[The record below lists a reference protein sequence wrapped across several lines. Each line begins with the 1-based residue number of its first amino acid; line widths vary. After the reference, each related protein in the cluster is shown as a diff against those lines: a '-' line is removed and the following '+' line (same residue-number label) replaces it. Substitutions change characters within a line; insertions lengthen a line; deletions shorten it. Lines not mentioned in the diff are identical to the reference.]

1 MKEFLKAYKAE
12 LQRAADALSEEGLE
26 ALFEKMDAVRR
37 AGGVIYVLGNGGSAA
52 AAGHWVCDFAK
63 GASVSGQPRMKIV
76 SPVDNVSILTALGND
91 VAYDE
96 VFSSQLEN
104 VLTANDMVISLSVS
118 GSSPNLVKAHELAGR
133 VGAFRAAVIGA
144 YHGKLEGLSELVVEI
159 PSQNYGVVE
168 DLHLS
173 VDHMLSQYLRLV
185 NERAAVG
192 QAAEAR

>member
-1 MKEFLKAYKAE
+1 MKDFFKNYKAQ
-12 LQRAADALSEEGLE
+12 LHAALDALSEDGLE
-26 ALFEKMDAVRR
+26 ALFERMDTVRR
-37 AGGVIYVLGNGGSAA
+37 AGGVVYVLGNGGSAA

-63 GASVSGQPRMKIV
+63 GASVPGQPRMKIV

-91 VAYDE
+91 VSYDE

-104 VLTANDMVISLSVS
+104 FLTAKDMVISLSVS
-118 GSSPNLVKAHELAGR
+118 GSSPDLVRAHELAGR

-144 YHGKLEGLSELVVEI
+144 YHGKLETCSELVVEI

-168 DLHLS
+168 DLHVA

-185 NERAAVG
+185 NERAAAG
-192 QAAEAR
+192 QASEA